1 MWRVTKERWLLHL
14 CYVICLLLL
23 VGCSSRQAVEDI
35 ARAESIVQESPAE
48 ALAIMES
55 VDYSA
60 LRTEKDRARYALV
73 YSEAYYYNDI
83 EVMADTLTQPMM
95 HYYLESD
102 NHAERARAMYQH
114 ALVAHN
120 MGESAEAM
128 VALMEAETSLEMT
141 PNSRLEGLVERQKGY
156 IYNDGGLYA
165 NAVDA
170 YLAAKEHFEAEGLEE
185 HVVYMDYDIGGTLI
199 QLHRFE
205 EAYTYLNSVL
215 DYAVAHDDV
224 SLMCATLH
232 ELLDLSVYEDDYD
245 MCRRYIAMFDE
256 HDCLT
261 YGEAHYLAAKAMLV
275 AHDGDRAAAWA
286 LADMADIAED
296 SDWAEVDYARYIICR
311 NVGDAEGALYWHE
324 QSKHAQDAF
333 MLEILE
339 QPVLNAEVER
349 LRTELNAEM
358 RERELTRQ
366 RNVTIYVAVG
376 IVVLLVVVGVAFYAR
391 YRIRRKNGEIRDYME
406 TIESL
411 RSDLERIPREMS
423 SSMTE
428 QSTKLQEQTMKVREL
443 YRDRFSELNELC
455 DIYYDHSG
463 SSRHKNMVFNK
474 LSETIASMKDDE
486 SRIEELEAAVNAYR
500 DNAIDRLKELLPK
513 ISERNYRVALYSFAG
528 FSNRAIALFID
539 SDPVAVSK
547 IKYNIKQKIKACEA
561 ADGEEL
567 IAALSDK

>member
-1 MWRVTKERWLLHL
+1 MWRVTKGIGEL
-14 CYVICLLLL
+14 CICCVIGLLL
-23 VGCSSRQAVEDI
+23 VTGCSNEQAMDDI
-35 ARAESIVQESPAE
+35 ARAEQMVEEDPAE
-48 ALAIMES
+48 ALAILDGI
-55 VDYSA
+55 DYSELSSEEA
-60 LRTEKDRARYALV
+60 KARYTLV
-73 YSEAYYYNDI
+73 CSEAHYYDGLVMYSE
-83 EVMADTLTQPMM
+83 TQSEQMM
-95 HYYLESD
+95 RYYLESD

-114 ALVAHN
+114 ALSVYDL
-120 MGESAEAM
+120 GEGARAIVS
-128 VALMEAETSLEMT
+128 LMEAENSLKHAPDT
-141 PNSRLEGLVERQKGY
+141 KLEGLVHRQKGY
-156 IYNDGGLYA
+156 VYNDGGLYA

-170 YLAAKEHFEAEGLEE
+170 YKLARESFEAAGLEE

-199 QLHRFE
+199 QLHCFE
-205 EAYTYLNSVL
+205 EAYTYLDNVL
-215 DYAVAHDDV
+215 AYAMEHSDK
-224 SLMCATLH
+224 SLMCAVLH
-232 ELLDLSVYEDDYD
+232 ELLDLAVYEDDYD
-245 MCRRYIAMFDE
+245 MCRRYIDMFDE
-256 HDCLT
+256 YDCLT

-286 LADMADIAED
+286 LADMAEVAED
-296 SDWAEVDYARYIICR
+296 SDWAEVEYARYIICR

-339 QPVLNAEVER
+339 QPVLNAEMER

-366 RNVTIYVAVG
+366 RNTTIYVAVAV
-376 IVVLLVVVGVAFYAR
+376 VVLIVVVGIIFYAR
-391 YRIRRKNGEIRDYME
+391 HRIRRKNGEIRDYME

-411 RSDLERIPREMS
+411 RSDLERLPREMS
-423 SSMTE
+423 SSVA
-428 QSTKLQEQTMKVREL
+428 SL

-463 SSRHKNMVFNK
+463 SSRHKAMVFNK
-474 LSETIASMKDDE
+474 MTDTIARIKDDE

-500 DNAIDRLKELLPK
+500 GSAMQRLEQLLPK
-513 ISERNYRVALYSFAG
+513 MSERNHRVALYSFAG

-539 SDPVAVSK
+539 SDPVSVSK
-547 IKYNIKQKIKACEA
+547 MKYNIKQKIKACEV